1 MRTLRIL
8 VVEDDTLVGEL
19 LAETLVTMGHDVCA
33 LETTQ
38 DGAVAAARRHR
49 PDLMIVDLHLAIG
62 SGISAVDSVILGGPV
77 PHIFISGRPLGQG
90 QRDAEL
96 LLKPF
101 RLPEL
106 ELAIERAV
114 RPSAVD
120 APAKPIQAGGARPC
134 PAEQVGPV

>member
-1 MRTLRIL
+1 MRPLNIL
-8 VVEDDTLVGEL
+8 VVEDDAMVGEL
-19 LAETLVTMGHDVCA
+19 LAETLVTMGHAVCA
-33 LETTQ
+33 LETTEP
-38 DGAVAAARRHR
+38 GAVAAARRHR
-49 PDLMIVDLHLAIG
+49 PDLMIVDLQLAIG
-62 SGISAVDSVILGGPV
+62 SGISAVERVILDGPV

-90 QRDAEL
+90 QLDADL

-120 APAKPIQAGGARPC
+120 PPPEPIQ
-134 PAEQVGPV
+134 VG